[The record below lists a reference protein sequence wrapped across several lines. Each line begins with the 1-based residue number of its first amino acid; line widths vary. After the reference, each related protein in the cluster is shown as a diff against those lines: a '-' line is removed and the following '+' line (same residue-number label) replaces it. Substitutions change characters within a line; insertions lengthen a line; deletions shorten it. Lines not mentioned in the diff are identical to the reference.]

1 MSVSINLRIRFFIVV
16 AVFMAMSVTVLAG
29 PYYVVVGTFSDEG
42 RAVKFATAI
51 RQVFP
56 EASFR
61 FDGER
66 KYYHVYVKETGR
78 QVEAENFRKLL
89 QRDNGF
95 GHAWVYTDLTAL
107 TRDVGDTGPT
117 SDDIR
122 LELYT
127 GGTVLLASSDNSHL
141 SIQKNYTNRRDSAQS
156 MARSFKF
163 VAETTT
169 GRGLPAEIT
178 LVSANGGA
186 ISSFR
191 SAEVVTFSSRESRRL
206 LTLVCKSPGYGTV
219 TRQLDMGDL
228 DDLRDIHQNSD
239 GVWEVRFPMTKIKVD
254 DIKLLYNSI
263 FVRDAAVL
271 RSGAKEGMDH
281 LVTLLRENP
290 EWKIVINSHC
300 NAGAK
305 RDITVPGEGEYFDLA
320 QGRKRPASDKQLTMA
335 RTETIRNYLVDHG
348 VDNRR
353 ISLMA
358 WGSLDTI
365 VQPTA
370 AKAYMNDRVEVAVIS
385 NQQ

>member
-1 MSVSINLRIRFFIVV
+1 MSVSINFQIRFFIAVV
-16 AVFMAMSVTVLAG
+16 VFMAMSVTVVAG
-29 PYYVVVGTFSDEG
+29 PYYVVVGTFSDEV

-51 RQVFP
+51 RKVFP

-66 KYYHVYVKETGR
+66 KYYHVYVKETVR
-78 QVEAENFRKLL
+78 QEEAENLRKII

-95 GHAWVYTDLTAL
+95 GHAWVYTDLAAL
-107 TRDVGDTGPT
+107 TRNVGDTGPA
-117 SDDIR
+117 SEDIR

-141 SIQKNYTNRRDSAQS
+141 SIQKNYTNRQDSTQA
-156 MARSFKF
+156 MARSFRF
-163 VAETTT
+163 IAETTT

-186 ISSFR
+186 ISSFK
-191 SAEVVTFSSRESRRL
+191 SAEVVTFSSRESRRM

-219 TRQLDMGDL
+219 TRVLDMGDL
-228 DDLRDIHQNSD
+228 DHFRDIHQNGD
-239 GVWEVRFPMTKIKVD
+239 GVWDVRFPMTKIKVD

-271 RSGAKEGMDH
+271 RPGAKAGMED
-281 LVTLLRENP
+281 LVTLLKENP

-305 RDITVPGEGEYFDLA
+305 RDITVPGEGQYFDPS
-320 QGRKRPASDKQLTMA
+320 QGKKRQASDKQLTMA
-335 RTETIRNYLVDHG
+335 RAETIRDYLVDHG
-348 VDNRR
+348 VDSGR

-370 AKAYMNDRVEVAVIS
+370 ARVYLNERVEVAVVS
-385 NQQ
+385 SQ